1 MHGEILPEEQQNCL
15 RLVGPAADALGF
27 HLAGGTAVALHLG
40 HRQSIDFDWFCEQ
53 FPERPE
59 ELADAFRDR
68 GVDVAISSLARHT
81 LHGTVGGVRV
91 SFLMFRAPLL
101 EPLVACPTYGCKL
114 ASLADLAA
122 MKLLAV
128 SQRGTKK
135 DFIDVAAL
143 GRRLTLPQ
151 MLECY
156 RTKFGISDVSRVIAG
171 LCYFDDAEADPLP
184 LLIEPSTWE
193 ETKSSLCGWVKAFA
207 DGGP

>member
-1 MHGEILPEEQQNCL
+1 MHGEILPEKQRNCL

-101 EPLVACPTYGCKL
+101 EPLVAWPTYGCKL

-135 DFIDVAAL
+135 DFIDVAAPDVARAPGFPHGIGNATDCRSL
-143 GRRLTLPQ
+143 IGSVARSRAACRVRLPCGRAWPLW
-151 MLECY
+151 
-156 RTKFGISDVSRVIAG
+156 DSRPPDFRAG
-171 LCYFDDAEADPLP
+171 RWQPD
-184 LLIEPSTWE
+184 
-193 ETKSSLCGWVKAFA
+193 
-207 DGGP
+207 